1 MMMLEKEF
9 IMLLAGA
16 GTCVYLIFSRD
27 AVSVIPGGRLLLA
40 GFFLTFSGWF
50 FTFSKSC
57 LSFQLSNI
65 FEFIGYTGGAVCV
78 SVWCF
83 RTLPHRNHEEH
94 VHVYH
99 DR

>member
-1 MMMLEKEF
+1 MMLEKEF
-9 IMLLAGA
+9 LMLLVGA

-27 AVSVIPGGRLLLA
+27 TVSVIPEGRLLLT

-50 FTFSKSC
+50 FTFTRGYF
-57 LSFQLSNI
+57 SFQLPTI

-78 SVWCF
+78 MIWFF

-94 VHVYH
+94 VQVYH